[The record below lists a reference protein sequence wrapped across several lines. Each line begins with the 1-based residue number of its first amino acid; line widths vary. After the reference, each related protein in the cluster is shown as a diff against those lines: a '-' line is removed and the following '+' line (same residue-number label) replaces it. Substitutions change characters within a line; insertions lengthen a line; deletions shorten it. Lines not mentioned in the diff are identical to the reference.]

1 METAP
6 AAGDQQP
13 LILIADDEEEFL
25 KALQRLL
32 EEQGFRVVTAKDGQE
47 AVVVIRRQRPALVIA
62 DVMMPKLDGFQ
73 LCRLI
78 KFDKQLKSIPIIL
91 LTARSQ
97 ESDRYTGR
105 GVQANDYLTKPFKTQ
120 HLLARVSFWLGR
132 LPGMIPTIPGQAS
145 GPVPPGA

>member
-1 METAP
+1 MDTAP
-6 AAGDQQP
+6 APDADLRP
-13 LILIADDEEEFL
+13 LILVADDEEAFL
-25 KALQRLL
+25 KALQKLL
-32 EEQGFRVVTAKDGQE
+32 DEQGFRVVTAKDGQE
-47 AVVVIRRQRPALVIA
+47 AAVVIRHQRPALVIA

-120 HLLARVSFWLGR
+120 HLLGRINFWLGR
-132 LPGMIPTIPGQAS
+132 QPGITPTIPG
-145 GPVPPGA
+145 PGAP